1 MAWRVA
7 LQMDP
12 PERLNPAGD
21 STLVLALEAQRRGH
35 TIWWYPADSL
45 CWRDGLLW
53 TEQARRIRFFD
64 DASRWFE
71 QDSVETLRLN
81 EVDVV
86 LMRQDPPFDM
96 GYLTAT
102 YLLERIHPHTFVT
115 NHPFH
120 VRNAP
125 EKLFPLLFTD
135 AMPPT
140 LITHDAV
147 AIRRFLSEQGDIV
160 VKPLYGYGGHA
171 VFHLNGQSGN
181 VEAIL
186 ETLLAQ
192 PEALVAQRFL
202 PEVTEGDRRVVMIDG
217 QVAGL
222 LGRLPA
228 VGEIRANLRVGGMA
242 AEATLTP
249 RQQEICARLGPALR
263 ERGILLAGVDF
274 IGDWLTEINITSPT
288 GLRALKQL
296 YGTTPEA
303 DFWDA
308 VARQR
313 PPDDFSS

>member
-1 MAWRVA
+1 MTWRVA

-21 STLVLALEAQRRGH
+21 STILLALEAQRRGH
-35 TIWWYPADSL
+35 ALWWYPAGSL
-45 CWRDGLLW
+45 CWREGVLW
-53 TEQARRIRFFD
+53 TQHARRIRFFD
-64 DASRWFE
+64 DTSRWFE
-71 QDSVETLRLN
+71 QDAPETLGLN
-81 EVDVV
+81 EMDVV

-102 YLLERIHPHTFVT
+102 YLLERIHPRTWVA
-115 NHPFH
+115 NDPFH

-125 EKLFPLLFTD
+125 EKLLPLLFAD

-140 LITHDAV
+140 LISHDAA
-147 AIRRFLSEQGDIV
+147 AIRTFLAEQGDIV

-171 VFHLNGQSGN
+171 VFRLNGQSGN

-192 PEALVAQRFL
+192 PEPLVAQRFL

-228 VGEIRANLRVGGMA
+228 AGEIRANLRVGGTA
-242 AEATLTP
+242 AQAALTP
-249 RQQEICARLGPALR
+249 RQQDICARLGPALQA
-263 ERGILLAGVDF
+263 RGILLAGVDF

-296 YGTTPEA
+296 YGTAPEA

-308 VARQR
+308 VARR
-313 PPDDFSS
+313 RAA